1 MNSKSP
7 DRRVRISK
15 FLSYVL
21 RHEPGSIGL
30 ELDPGGWAEVASLL
44 DGASRAGHDLA
55 AEDLRWVIEA
65 SDKQRF
71 ELSPDGRA
79 IRARYGH
86 SVPVDLGLEP
96 VEPPQVLFHGT
107 ARRSLASILETGLQ
121 PRGRNLVHLSPDRA
135 TAREVGGRHGRPV
148 VLQVAAGGMQADG
161 HRFYQPAESVWMT
174 ERVPPEYLRAEAGSD
189 EEVSDGPA

>member
-1 MNSKSP
+1 MKSKSP

-30 ELDPGGWAEVASLL
+30 ELDPGGWADVDSLL
-44 DGASRAGHDLA
+44 ESARRDGRDLS

-71 ELSPDGRA
+71 ELSPEGRA

-96 VEPPQVLFHGT
+96 IEPPEFLFHGT
-107 ARRSLASILETGLQ
+107 SQASLASILESGL
-121 PRGRNLVHLSPDRA
+121 RSKARNLVHLSPDRA
-135 TAREVGGRHGRPV
+135 TARQVGARHGRPV
-148 VLQVAAGGMQADG
+148 VLEVAAGSMQADG
-161 HRFYQPAESVWMT
+161 HRFFQPAASVWMT
-174 ERVPPEYLRAEAGSD
+174 ETVPPEYLRQETG
-189 EEVSDGPA
+189 

>member
-1 MNSKSP
+1 MNSRTP

-30 ELDPGGWAEVASLL
+30 ELDPGGWADVESLL
-44 DGASRAGHDLA
+44 EGARRAGRDLSVD
-55 AEDLRWVIEA
+55 DLKWVIEA

-96 VEPPQVLFHGT
+96 VEPPELLYHGT
-107 ARRSLASILETGLQ
+107 SQDSLSSILDTGLR

-135 TAREVGGRHGRPV
+135 TARQVGSRHGRPV
-148 VLQVAAGGMQADG
+148 VLEVAAGEMGADG
-161 HRFYQPAESVWMT
+161 HRFFQPADSVWLT
-174 ERVPPEYLRAEAGSD
+174 ENVPPEYIRAE
-189 EEVSDGPA
+189 PA